1 MANNPLANAAV
12 VSSMLKS
19 NCLLV
24 EIGGA
29 IRRISMEDFETAM
42 NEGQAELLHQVAWG
56 FPFKDA
62 TQTSPAWGM
71 IGNIAAYQSYK
82 AKVGRYLMDTNGRAA
97 KLHKNNSGVFA
108 DGTALDETKGSVVV
122 IAPRLYFLVQTDA
135 ETSIPYL
142 WASEFP
148 ISAHYLVNCDNGNR
162 MCIGAY
168 KGSISSGKL
177 VSRSGVDFDTS
188 SKAIQG
194 YFNAAQS
201 FGANWGL
208 EDYDFIRWFEIM
220 CLSEANGNANAQ
232 ASLGQGLG
240 GSAGL
245 SWDTVLASTT
255 LKKTGA
261 TKGLG
266 DESGTVAVSGAN
278 ADSTHVSVLGIEDKW
293 NLQWE
298 FVQGI
303 FFGNSGNEA
312 QDGDEVYI
320 YKGNRLPSASE
331 LASHPDSEFREL
343 TRLTTNGY
351 AKTMTKG
358 EFFDI
363 IATSTTGGNSNVSWS
378 DYFYGNTT
386 GQVCLVG
393 GLSND
398 GSWSG
403 PLFVSSND
411 AWSDADSGIGAR
423 PAYYGP
429 VTIVD
434 GKDIS

>member
-1 MANNPLANAAV
+1 
-12 VSSMLKS
+12 MLKS
-19 NCLLV
+19 NSLIV
-24 EIGGA
+24 EIGGS

-56 FPFKDA
+56 FPLKDA

-71 IGNIAAYQSYK
+71 IGNLAAYQSYK
-82 AKVGRYLMDTNGRAA
+82 AKVGRYLMDANGRAA
-97 KLHKNNSGVFA
+97 KLHKNNSDVFA
-108 DGTALDETKGSVVV
+108 DGTTLDETKGSIVV
-122 IAPRLYFLVQTDA
+122 IAPRLYYLVQTDA

-142 WASEFP
+142 WCSEFP
-148 ISAHYLVNCDNGNR
+148 ISAHYLANCDNGNR

-168 KGSISSGKL
+168 KGSISGGKL

-188 SKAIQG
+188 GKNING
-194 YFNAAQS
+194 YWNAAQA
-201 FGANWGL
+201 FGADWGL
-208 EDYDFIRWFEIM
+208 EDYDFIRWFEII

-240 GSAGL
+240 GSAGFN
-245 SWDTVLASTT
+245 WNTVNSSTT

-266 DESGTVAVSGAN
+266 DASGTVAVSGAS

-293 NLQWE
+293 NLQFE
-298 FVQGI
+298 LVQGI
-303 FFGNSGNEA
+303 FFGNSGNSG

-331 LASHPDSEFREL
+331 LASHPDGEFREL
-343 TRLTTNGY
+343 TRLIIGGF
-351 AKTMTKG
+351 AKVMTKG

-363 IATSTTGGNSNVSWS
+363 IATSITGGNSNVSWS
-378 DYFYGNTT
+378 DYFYSRTI

-393 GLSND
+393 GASDN
-398 GSWSG
+398 GSKSG
-403 PLFVSSND
+403 PLYIDSTYTWPD
-411 AWSDADSGIGAR
+411 AGPFIGAR

-429 VTIVD
+429 VVIVD
-434 GKDIS
+434 GADL

>member
-1 MANNPLANAAV
+1 
-12 VSSMLKS
+12 MLKS
-19 NCLLV
+19 NSLIV
-24 EIGGA
+24 EIGGS

-42 NEGQAELLHQVAWG
+42 NEGQAELLHQIAWG
-56 FPFKDA
+56 FPLKDA

-71 IGNIAAYQSYK
+71 IGNLAAYQSYK
-82 AKVGRYLMDTNGRAA
+82 AKVGRYLMDANGRAA
-97 KLHKNNSGVFA
+97 KLHKNNSDVFA
-108 DGTALDETKGSVVV
+108 DGTTLDETKGSVVV
-122 IAPRLYFLVQTDA
+122 IGPRLYYLVTTDA

-148 ISAHYLVNCDNGNR
+148 ISTHYLANADNGNR
-162 MCIGAY
+162 MVIGAY
-168 KGSISSGKL
+168 KGSLSSGKL

-188 SKAIQG
+188 GKTIQG

-201 FGANWGL
+201 FGADWGL
-208 EDYDFIRWFEIM
+208 EDYDFIRWFEII

-240 GSAGL
+240 GSAGFD
-245 SWDTVLASTT
+245 WNTVSSSTT

-266 DESGTVAVSGAN
+266 DASGTVAVSGAS

-293 NLQWE
+293 NLQSE

-303 FFGNSGNEA
+303 FFGNSNNSG

-320 YKGNRLPSASE
+320 YKGNRLPSSSE
-331 LASHPDSEFREL
+331 LASHPDGEFREL
-343 TRLTTNGY
+343 TRLTVSGY
-351 AKTMTKG
+351 AKVMTKG

-363 IATSTTGGNSNVSWS
+363 IATSVSAGGSNVSWS
-378 DYFYGNTT
+378 DYFYGNAT

-393 GLSND
+393 GDSND
-398 GSWSG
+398 GSPSG
-403 PLFVSSND
+403 PLYVRSTY
-411 AWSDADSGIGAR
+411 AWSLANSYFGAR

-429 VTIVD
+429 VVIVD
-434 GKDIS
+434 GADL

>member
-1 MANNPLANAAV
+1 
-12 VSSMLKS
+12 MLKS
-19 NCLLV
+19 NSLIV
-24 EIGGA
+24 EIGGS

-56 FPFKDA
+56 FPLKDA

-71 IGNIAAYQSYK
+71 IGNLAAYQSYK
-82 AKVGRYLMDTNGRAA
+82 AKVGRYLMDANGRAA
-97 KLHKNNSGVFA
+97 KLHKNNSDVFA
-108 DGTALDETKGSVVV
+108 DGTTLDETKGSVVV
-122 IAPRLYFLVQTDA
+122 IGPRLYYLVTTDA

-148 ISAHYLVNCDNGNR
+148 ISGHYLANADNGNR
-162 MCIGAY
+162 MVIGAY

-188 SKAIQG
+188 SKTISG
-194 YFNAAQS
+194 YFSAAQA
-201 FGANWGL
+201 FGAGWGL

-240 GSAGL
+240 GSSGFDW
-245 SWDTVLASTT
+245 STVNSSTT

-266 DESGTVAVSGAN
+266 DASGTVAVSGAN

-303 FFGNSGNEA
+303 FFGNSGNAA

-320 YKGNRLPSASE
+320 YKGNRLPSAAE
-331 LASHPDSEFREL
+331 LASHPDGEFREL
-343 TRLTTNGY
+343 TRLTTSGY

-363 IATSTTGGNSNVSWS
+363 IATSITGGNSNASWS
-378 DYFYGNTT
+378 DYDYGNAT

-393 GLSND
+393 GASSN
-398 GSWSG
+398 GSMSG
-403 PLFVSSND
+403 PLCVYSRD
-411 AWSDADSGIGAR
+411 AWSIADSAFGAR

-434 GKDIS
+434 GADL

>member
-1 MANNPLANAAV
+1 MANKNLATATS

-19 NCLLV
+19 NSLIV
-24 EIGGA
+24 EIGGS

-56 FPFKDA
+56 FPLKDA

-108 DGTALDETKGSVVV
+108 DGTPLDETKGSVVV

-135 ETSIPYL
+135 ETNIPYL

-148 ISAHYLVNCDNGNR
+148 ISAHYLANCDNGNR

-188 SKAIQG
+188 SKTIQG

-201 FGANWGL
+201 FGVNWGL
-208 EDYDFIRWFEIM
+208 EDYDFLRWFEIM

-240 GSAGL
+240 GSAGFD
-245 SWDTVLASTT
+245 WGTVNSSTT

-303 FFGNSGNEA
+303 FFGNSGNAA

-320 YKGNRLPSASE
+320 YKGNRLPSAAE
-331 LASHPDSEFREL
+331 LASHPDGEFREL
-343 TRLTTNGY
+343 TRLTTSGY

-363 IATSTTGGNSNVSWS
+363 IATSITGGNSNVSWS
-378 DYFYGNTT
+378 DYFYGNAT

-393 GLSND
+393 GCSSN

-403 PLFVSSND
+403 SLSVLSYY
-411 AWSDADSGIGAR
+411 AWSDAYSIIGAR

-434 GKDIS
+434 GADL

>member
-1 MANNPLANAAV
+1 
-12 VSSMLKS
+12 MLKS
-19 NCLLV
+19 NSLIV
-24 EIGGA
+24 EIGGS

-56 FPFKDA
+56 FPLKDA

-82 AKVGRYLMDTNGRAA
+82 AKVGRYLMDANGRAA
-97 KLHKNNSGVFA
+97 KLHKNNSDVFA
-108 DGTALDETKGSVVV
+108 DGTTLDETKGSVVV
-122 IAPRLYFLVQTDA
+122 IGPRLYYLVTTDA

-148 ISAHYLVNCDNGNR
+148 ISTHYLANADNGNR
-162 MCIGAY
+162 MVIGAY
-168 KGSISSGKL
+168 KGSLSSGKL

-188 SKAIQG
+188 GKAIQG

-208 EDYDFIRWFEIM
+208 EDYDFLRWFEII

-240 GSAGL
+240 GSAGFD
-245 SWDTVLASTT
+245 WNTVSSSTT

-266 DESGTVAVSGAN
+266 DASGTVAVSGAN

-293 NLQWE
+293 NLQLE

-303 FFGNSGNEA
+303 FFGNSGNAA

-320 YKGNRLPSASE
+320 YKGNRLPSAAE
-331 LASHPDSEFREL
+331 LASHPDGEFREL
-343 TRLTTNGY
+343 TRLTTSGY

-363 IATSTTGGNSNVSWS
+363 IVTSLDGGSSNVSWS
-378 DYFYGNTT
+378 DYFYGNAT

-393 GLSND
+393 GPSNY
-398 GSWSG
+398 GSPSG
-403 PLFVSSND
+403 PLCVISSL
-411 AWSDADSGIGAR
+411 AWSDAISSFGAR

-434 GKDIS
+434 GADL

>member
-1 MANNPLANAAV
+1 
-12 VSSMLKS
+12 MLKS
-19 NCLLV
+19 NSLIV
-24 EIGGA
+24 EIGGS

-56 FPFKDA
+56 FPLKDA
-62 TQTSPAWGM
+62 TQTSPDWGM
-71 IGNIAAYQSYK
+71 IGNLAAYQSYK
-82 AKVGRYLMDTNGRAA
+82 AKVGRYLMDANGRAA
-97 KLHKNNSGVFA
+97 KLHKNNSDVFA
-108 DGTALDETKGSVVV
+108 DGTTLDETKGSVVV
-122 IAPRLYFLVQTDA
+122 IGPRLYYLVTTDA

-148 ISAHYLVNCDNGNR
+148 ISAHYLANADNGNR
-162 MCIGAY
+162 MVIGAY

-188 SKAIQG
+188 SKTISG
-194 YFNAAQS
+194 YFSAAQA
-201 FGANWGL
+201 FGADWGL

-240 GSAGL
+240 GSAGFD
-245 SWDTVLASTT
+245 WGTVNSSTT

-266 DESGTVAVSGAN
+266 DASGTVAVSGAN

-303 FFGNSGNEA
+303 FFGNSGNSG

-331 LASHPDSEFREL
+331 LASHPDGEFREL

-351 AKTMTKG
+351 AKVMTKG
-358 EFFDI
+358 EFFDV
-363 IATSTTGGNSNVSWS
+363 IATSVSGGNSNVSWS

-393 GLSND
+393 GHSD
-398 GSWSG
+398 SGSLSG
-403 PLFVSSND
+403 PLYVISTH
-411 AWSDADSGIGAR
+411 AWSLAPSHLGAR

-434 GKDIS
+434 GADL

>member
-1 MANNPLANAAV
+1 MANKNLATATS

-19 NCLLV
+19 NSLIV
-24 EIGGA
+24 EIGGS

-56 FPFKDA
+56 FPLKDA

-71 IGNIAAYQSYK
+71 IGNIAAYNSYK
-82 AKVGRYLMDTNGRAA
+82 AKVGRYLMDANGRAA

-108 DGTALDETKGSVVV
+108 DGTTLDETKGSVVV
-122 IAPRLYFLVQTDA
+122 IAPRLYYLVQTDA

-142 WASEFP
+142 WCSEFP
-148 ISAHYLVNCDNGNR
+148 ISGHYLANADNGNR

-177 VSRSGVDFDTS
+177 VSRSDVDFDTS
-188 SKAIQG
+188 SKTIQG

-208 EDYDFIRWFEIM
+208 EDYDFLRWFEIM

-240 GSAGL
+240 GSAGFD
-245 SWDTVLASTT
+245 WGTVNSSTT

-266 DESGTVAVSGAN
+266 DASGTVAVSGAN
-278 ADSTHVSVLGIEDKW
+278 ADSTHVSVLGIEDRW

-303 FFGNSGNEA
+303 FFGNSANSG

-331 LASHPDSEFREL
+331 LASHPDGEFREL
-343 TRLTTNGY
+343 TRLTTSGY
-351 AKTMTKG
+351 VKVMTKG
-358 EFFDI
+358 EYFDM
-363 IATSTTGGNSNVSWS
+363 IATSVTGGDSNKSWS
-378 DYFYGNTT
+378 DYFYGNDT

-393 GLSND
+393 GSSYY
-398 GSWSG
+398 GSKAG
-403 PLFVSSND
+403 PLCVDSRS
-411 AWSDADSGIGAR
+411 AWSYAYSGLGAR

-434 GKDIS
+434 GADL

>member
-1 MANNPLANAAV
+1 MANKPLANAAV

-19 NCLLV
+19 NCILV

-56 FPFKDA
+56 FPLKDA

-108 DGTALDETKGSVVV
+108 DGTPLDETKGSVVV

-135 ETSIPYL
+135 ETNIPYL

-148 ISAHYLVNCDNGNR
+148 ISAHYLANCDNGNH

-188 SKAIQG
+188 SKTIQG

-201 FGANWGL
+201 FGVNWGL
-208 EDYDFIRWFEIM
+208 EDYDFLRWFEIM

-245 SWDTVLASTT
+245 AWDTVLASTT

-303 FFGNSGNEA
+303 FFGNSGNAA

-320 YKGNRLPSASE
+320 YKGNRLPSAAE
-331 LASHPDSEFREL
+331 LASHPDGEFREL

-363 IATSTTGGNSNVSWS
+363 IATSLDGDSSNVSWS
-378 DYFYGNTT
+378 DYFYSNTT

-393 GLSND
+393 GASD
-398 GSWSG
+398 HGSMSG
-403 PLFVSSND
+403 PLFVVSHN
-411 AWSDADSGIGAR
+411 AWSYAYPKLGAR

-434 GKDIS
+434 GADL

>member
-1 MANNPLANAAV
+1 MANKNLATAQS

-19 NCLLV
+19 NSLIV
-24 EIGGA
+24 EIGGS

-42 NEGQAELLHQVAWG
+42 NEGQAELLHQIAWG
-56 FPFKDA
+56 FPLKDA

-71 IGNIAAYQSYK
+71 IGNLAAYQSYK
-82 AKVGRYLMDTNGRAA
+82 AKVGRYLMDANGRAA

-108 DGTALDETKGSVVV
+108 DGTPLDETKGSVVV

-135 ETSIPYL
+135 ETNIPYL

-148 ISAHYLVNCDNGNR
+148 ISAHYLANCDNGNR

-188 SKAIQG
+188 GKTISG
-194 YFNAAQS
+194 YFSAAQA
-201 FGANWGL
+201 FGADWGL
-208 EDYDFIRWFEIM
+208 EDYDFIRWFEII

-240 GSAGL
+240 GSAGFD
-245 SWDTVLASTT
+245 WNTVSSSTT

-266 DESGTVAVSGAN
+266 DASGTVAVSGAS

-293 NLQWE
+293 NLQLE

-303 FFGNSGNEA
+303 FFGNSKNSG

-320 YKGNRLPSASE
+320 YKGNRLPSSSE
-331 LASHPDSEFREL
+331 LASHPDGEFREL
-343 TRLTTNGY
+343 TRLTVNGY
-351 AKTMTKG
+351 AKVMTKG

-363 IATSTTGGNSNVSWS
+363 IATSLTEGNSNVSWS

-393 GLSND
+393 GYSD
-398 GSWSG
+398 YGSKSG
-403 PLFVSSND
+403 PLFVLSSY
-411 AWSDADSGIGAR
+411 AWSLASSSFGAR

-429 VTIVD
+429 VVIVD
-434 GKDIS
+434 GADL

>member
-1 MANNPLANAAV
+1 
-12 VSSMLKS
+12 MLKS
-19 NCLLV
+19 NSLIV
-24 EIGGA
+24 EIGGS

-56 FPFKDA
+56 FPLKDA

-108 DGTALDETKGSVVV
+108 DGTPLDETKGSVVV

-135 ETSIPYL
+135 ETNIPYL

-148 ISAHYLVNCDNGNR
+148 ISAHYLANCDNGNR

-188 SKAIQG
+188 SKTIQG

-201 FGANWGL
+201 FGVNWGL
-208 EDYDFIRWFEIM
+208 EDYDFLRWFEIM

-240 GSAGL
+240 GSAGFD
-245 SWDTVLASTT
+245 WGTVNSSTT

-303 FFGNSGNEA
+303 FFGNSGNAA

-320 YKGNRLPSASE
+320 YKGNRLPSAAE
-331 LASHPDSEFREL
+331 LASHPDGEFREL
-343 TRLTTNGY
+343 TRLTTSGY

-363 IATSTTGGNSNVSWS
+363 IATSITGGNSNVSWS
-378 DYFYGNTT
+378 DYFYGNAT

-393 GLSND
+393 GRSHF

-403 PLFVSSND
+403 PLCVRSSN
-411 AWSDADSGIGAR
+411 AWSYAGSDIGAR

-434 GKDIS
+434 GADL

>member
-1 MANNPLANAAV
+1 MANKNLATAQS

-19 NCLLV
+19 NSLIV
-24 EIGGA
+24 EIGGS

-56 FPFKDA
+56 FPLKDA
-62 TQTSPAWGM
+62 TQTSPDWGM
-71 IGNIAAYQSYK
+71 IGNLAAYQSYN
-82 AKVGRYLMDTNGRAA
+82 AKVGRYLMDANGRAA
-97 KLHKNNSGVFA
+97 KLHKNNSDVFA
-108 DGTALDETKGSVVV
+108 DGTTLDETKGSVVV
-122 IAPRLYFLVQTDA
+122 IGPRLYYLVTTDA

-148 ISAHYLVNCDNGNR
+148 ISAHYLANADNGNR
-162 MCIGAY
+162 MVIGAY
-168 KGSISSGKL
+168 KGSLSSGKL

-188 SKAIQG
+188 SKTISG
-194 YFNAAQS
+194 YFSAAQA
-201 FGANWGL
+201 FGADWGL

-240 GSAGL
+240 GSAGFD
-245 SWDTVLASTT
+245 WGTVNSSTT

-266 DESGTVAVSGAN
+266 DASGTVAVSGAN

-303 FFGNSGNEA
+303 FFGNSGNSG

-331 LASHPDSEFREL
+331 LASHPDGEFREL
-343 TRLTTNGY
+343 TRLTTSGY
-351 AKTMTKG
+351 AKVMTKG
-358 EFFDI
+358 EFFDV
-363 IATSTTGGNSNVSWS
+363 IATSVSGGNSNVSWS

-393 GLSND
+393 GLSAN
-398 GSWSG
+398 GSMSG
-403 PLFVSSND
+403 PLSVHSAD
-411 AWSDADSGIGAR
+411 AWSIASSRLGAR

-434 GKDIS
+434 GADL